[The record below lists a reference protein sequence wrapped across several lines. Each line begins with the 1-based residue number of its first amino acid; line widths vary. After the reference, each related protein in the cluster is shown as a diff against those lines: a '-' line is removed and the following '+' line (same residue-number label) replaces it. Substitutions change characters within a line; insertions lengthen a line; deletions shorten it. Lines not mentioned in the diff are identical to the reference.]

1 MTMTSEAW
9 NKQVV
14 RKTMEGAAQY
24 PGVQLHFLLM
34 RLEEYPEA
42 LPAIA
47 AAVRDMGAWYQ
58 AQADELEAEGRR
70 RAGGAEI
77 LTLEK

>member
-1 MTMTSEAW
+1 MTMTSEDW

-14 RKTMEGAAQY
+14 RRTLEGAGPY

-34 RLEEYPEA
+34 RLEQFPEA

-77 LTLEK
+77 LDLKK